1 MADEPAGQPTAE
13 LTARTSQST
22 ITWTEERDVGTRSA
36 APGSTDRAW
45 SLTGAARLEGW
56 RSRHHPKSEPVQLP
70 LVFGLLLRLLA
81 DGWSRADVVEATGFW
96 QQRRL
101 GNRGL
106 QNVGALY
113 VSEIEDWLGR
123 LMASPTTREQFDQV
137 LTAAHSPS
145 LEECCLLLE
154 YLEHWENAITE
165 EARSRALALVTAN
178 TEFEEVRD
186 MAHSIVSTWHWSRDG
201 HETAPWASVLV
212 LMRTLS
218 RHVRYLG
225 PSRVWDAASDYRT
238 PGDSDEVPGYAL
250 GQHFTTW
257 LDERLARESPTNET
271 PAATARRAVTRA
283 RGISAG

>member
-1 MADEPAGQPTAE
+1 M
-13 LTARTSQST
+13 
-22 ITWTEERDVGTRSA
+22 
-36 APGSTDRAW
+36 
-45 SLTGAARLEGW
+45 
-56 RSRHHPKSEPVQLP
+56 
-70 LVFGLLLRLLA
+70 
-81 DGWSRADVVEATGFW
+81 
-96 QQRRL
+96 
-101 GNRGL
+101 
-106 QNVGALY
+106 GALY

-154 YLEHWENAITE
+154 YLEHWENAITD

-201 HETAPWASVLV
+201 HETVPWASVLV

-238 PGDSDEVPGYAL
+238 PGDSDEVRATPLVSTSRPGSMSGWRASRRQMKL
-250 GQHFTTW
+250 RLRRRDGQ
-257 LDERLARESPTNET
+257 
-271 PAATARRAVTRA
+271 
-283 RGISAG
+283 